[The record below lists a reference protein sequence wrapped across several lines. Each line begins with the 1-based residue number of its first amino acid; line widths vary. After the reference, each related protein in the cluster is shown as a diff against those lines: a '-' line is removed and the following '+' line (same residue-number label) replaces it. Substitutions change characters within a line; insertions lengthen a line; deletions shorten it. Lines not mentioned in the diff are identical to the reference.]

1 MNSSFI
7 NNLRNNGQGQ
17 PGLETFVVIGA
28 LLGAIGFNLW
38 QLFPE
43 TTGGAMTGGDS
54 LFHLLLT
61 ASAVD
66 AITHGR
72 DVTDPWQSMSLGFP
86 VFHHYQHLPHVV
98 LALIHVVT
106 FKVFPLIDMM
116 RWSTYLLLSLF
127 PLSIFWSLR
136 RFSFDPL
143 TCAMGAVLASLIGND
158 FQLYGGFGYVNYT
171 FDGVYFESIEKLAT
185 DS

>member
-1 MNSSFI
+1 MNSSLI
-7 NNLRNNGQGQ
+7 YKLRNKVKGQ
-17 PGLETFVVIGA
+17 PRAETLIVICA

-43 TTGGAMTGGDS
+43 TTGGTMTGADS
-54 LFHLLLT
+54 LFHLLL
-61 ASAVD
+61 AESAVD

-72 DVTDPWQSMSLGFP
+72 DITDPWQSMSLGFP
-86 VFHHYQHLPHVV
+86 VFHHYQHLPHVA
-98 LALIHVVT
+98 LALIHVVS
-106 FKVFPLIDMM
+106 FEIFSLIDMM

-158 FQLYGGFGYVNYT
+158 FQLYGGFGYVN
-171 FDGVYFESIEKLAT
+171 
-185 DS
+185 